1 MNVLVSKCLLGCKC
15 RYDGDDNKI
24 KEIDEIRKKYPG
36 LNFIGICPEV
46 EGGMPIPRKPCEIKN
61 KKVINKDGKDMTEF
75 FKKGAEIARK
85 KALENKVKLALLKAK
100 SPSCGK
106 DYIYDGSFSRKLIK
120 ADGITCQVLKE
131 CGIIIFSEKE
141 IDEFSSYIIGNFS

>member
-24 KEIDEIRKKYPG
+24 KEINQIRKNNPS

-46 EGGMPIPRKPCEIKN
+46 EGGMEIPRKPCEIKN
-61 KKVINKDGKDMTEF
+61 KKVINEDGVDKTLF
-75 FKKGAEIARK
+75 FKKGAEISKK
-85 KALENKVKLALLKAK
+85 KALKNNVKVALLKAK
-100 SPSCGK
+100 SSSCGK
-106 DYIYDGSFSRKLIK
+106 DYIYDGSFSKKLIK
-120 ADGITCQVLKE
+120 GDGITCQALKE
-131 CGIIIFSEKE
+131 CGIIIFNEKE